1 MQSTNIKDWPEAIST
16 KSTITPEFRAAR
28 NLVQPEN
35 LKFNSTF
42 LQICSHFYFLF
53 YHQFEGSPKNQ
64 ANLLPSGRPNTLTTN
79 LIEKGN
85 TGQFSE
91 ALENPEMQSFIFE
104 GRSIDIENEDY
115 LNEKND
121 LKIEIQDLKNEN
133 EKEEIVSGLR
143 HFTFLETSSDPKS
156 LPFSLALQEQ
166 LSETVLSPKSSLDA
180 SNSAFEFDFK
190 THATLLDSNK
200 ELLEKPIIDWVYG
213 MARENGQRQYGFGSD
228 ALRLLCASI
237 DQTNFGTMEATLTA
251 EMLNVKQSEIN
262 VLRKVFSDLLKNA
275 DGEEGVLD
283 VAEEEL
289 FLPVLGGV
297 KYMLRGPSF

>member
-1 MQSTNIKDWPEAIST
+1 M
-16 KSTITPEFRAAR
+16 
-28 NLVQPEN
+28 
-35 LKFNSTF
+35 
-42 LQICSHFYFLF
+42 
-53 YHQFEGSPKNQ
+53 
-64 ANLLPSGRPNTLTTN
+64 
-79 LIEKGN
+79 
-85 TGQFSE
+85 GQFSE

-115 LNEKND
+115 HNEKTD
-121 LKIEIQDLKNEN
+121 LKIELQDLKQEEN
-133 EKEEIVSGLR
+133 EEIISGLR

-166 LSETVLSPKSSLDA
+166 LSETVLPPKSSLDA

-200 ELLEKPIIDWVYG
+200 ELLEKPIVDWVYG
-213 MARENGQRQYGFGSD
+213 MTRENGQRQYGFGSD

-237 DQTNFGTMEATLTA
+237 DQTDFGTMEATLTS

-289 FLPVLGGV
+289 FLPVLGGHN
-297 KYMLRGPSF
+297 